1 MTIYYYLPT
10 VLLLAYLVLRSGIL
24 VRSLT
29 RRIVRSGRRKCW
41 HHLNYLLDI
50 DMNRF
55 ITAVTVISVATLL
68 AACSNTPKLAS
79 QPMPKS
85 GFLQNYSVLVP
96 IASSDADTRI
106 WRYRKAGVN
115 PSSYTGVILD
125 PIYLNQNAT
134 KEISSEAINGAKK
147 ALQDSMVSS
156 VNMRGNIRIVNQPGP
171 GVVRVSVG
179 ITGAES
185 STDNLKPWNFT
196 PIGLAMNAAAFAG
209 GVNSKTPAML
219 VESRITDSQTKEV
232 IGEGL
237 VTIQGESFRTGG
249 GSVESFVAMA
259 KKVVKVAMETSADPR
274 ATTAK

>member
-1 MTIYYYLPT
+1 
-10 VLLLAYLVLRSGIL
+10 
-24 VRSLT
+24 
-29 RRIVRSGRRKCW
+29 
-41 HHLNYLLDI
+41 
-50 DMNRF
+50 MNRF
-55 ITAVTVISVATLL
+55 ITAVTAISVATLL

-79 QPMPKS
+79 EPMPKS

-96 IASSDADTRI
+96 MASSEADTRI

-115 PSSYTGVILD
+115 PSTYTAVILD

-134 KEISSEAINGAKK
+134 KEISPEVINQAKI
-147 ALQDSMVSS
+147 ALQDSMVSA
-156 VNMRGNIRIVNQPGP
+156 VNVRGNIRIVNQPGP
-171 GVVRVSVG
+171 GVARISVG

-185 STDNLKPWNFT
+185 SANSLQPWNFT
-196 PIGLAMNAAAFAG
+196 PIGLAMNAAAYAG
-209 GVNSKTPAML
+209 GVNAKTPAML
-219 VESRITDSQTKEV
+219 VESKITDSQTKEV